1 MNRREPVS
9 KGYVNFPINDPSYT
23 HTAEGGMLVKLYVIN
38 DKWDDINDKWDDPD
52 SFEICCGAVVTD
64 ALNASMIGSD
74 RITLPQFPD
83 NPDSCAIDQYLKEE
97 YSLHEQ
103 YYPNIN
109 NENVKDSS
117 RFLSIPLL
125 AAIVLGNT
133 GWSGWNSKSYWKCSY
148 DDLTDDG
155 KALYN
160 SIQTLYGKHASL
172 HLLTFLDT

>member
-1 MNRREPVS
+1 MNRREPIS
-9 KGYVNFPINDPSYT
+9 KGYVNFPINDPSYE

-38 DKWDDINDKWDDPD
+38 DKWDDPD
-52 SFEICCGAVVTD
+52 SFEICCGSDVHDV
-64 ALNASMIGSD
+64 LSEIMVGSD
-74 RITLPQFPD
+74 RITPPQFTE
-83 NPDSCAIDQYLKEE
+83 NSDSFDIDQY
-97 YSLHEQ
+97 SLQEQ
-103 YYPNIN
+103 YYPDIN
-109 NENVKDSS
+109 NENIKDSS

-133 GWSGWNSKSYWKCSY
+133 GWSGYNSGSYWKCSY